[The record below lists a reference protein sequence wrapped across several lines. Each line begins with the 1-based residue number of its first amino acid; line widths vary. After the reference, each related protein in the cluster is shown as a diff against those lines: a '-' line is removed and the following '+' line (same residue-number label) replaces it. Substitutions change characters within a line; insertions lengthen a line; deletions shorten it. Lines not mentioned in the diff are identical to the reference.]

1 MVNLS
6 IKGLSNANLKV
17 QIIDQLGRVVWTKTY
32 DDNSSQ
38 IKKELDLST
47 LPKGSYFIKAD
58 LGEASEVQKLILE

>member
-1 MVNLS
+1 
-6 IKGLSNANLKV
+6 
-17 QIIDQLGRVVWTKTY
+17 VWTKTY

-38 IKKELDLST
+38 IKKELDLSA